1 MRYAIWRDI
10 IEFPSPKI
18 FDGDSN
24 QINQYLVITYTVL
37 STVNVKINIDPN
49 LIEEIM

>member
-1 MRYAIWRDI
+1 MIYAIWRHI
-10 IEFPSPKI
+10 IEFPSPKS
-18 FDGDSN
+18 FDGDYN

-37 STVNVKINIDPN
+37 STVDVKINIGRN